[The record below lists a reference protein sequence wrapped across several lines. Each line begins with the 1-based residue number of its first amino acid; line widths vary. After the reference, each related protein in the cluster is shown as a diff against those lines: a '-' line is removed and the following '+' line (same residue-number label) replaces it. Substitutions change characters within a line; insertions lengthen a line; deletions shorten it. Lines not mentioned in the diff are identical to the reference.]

1 MQLFYMSFL
10 YVFYTTHVCVVF
22 VCSIRLMY
30 VLFWHVPYS
39 WCLCCHTADVC
50 VVLICAIRLMIL
62 FYACTHIRKRY
73 DSCGTHENDT
83 YMSMSMF
90 VHRKKFMSRM
100 AHMHIYSYLKNHLS
114 VVFYVG
120 TYFFN
125 DRLHNDSWVV
135 FYARIYEKGM
145 HISIGHVHMNRK
157 RLLSPKKNAY
167 MCFYFT

>member
-1 MQLFYMSFL
+1 MCCSVRCSAGCMAFVGL
-10 YVFYTTHVCVVF
+10 YHTYGTCWRLMRFKTHVTCNSF
-22 VCSIRLMY
+22 ICRFCTCFTRLMFVSFSY
-30 VLFWHVPYS
+30 VLYGSCMCCFDM
-39 WCLCCHTADVC
+39 CHTADVC

-62 FYACTHIRKRY
+62 FYACTHIRKRH

-100 AHMHIYSYLKNHLS
+100 AHMRIYSYLKNHLS

-125 DRLHNDSWVV
+125 DRLHNDS
-135 FYARIYEKGM
+135 
-145 HISIGHVHMNRK
+145 
-157 RLLSPKKNAY
+157 
-167 MCFYFT
+167 